1 MPAQQFRNVC
11 FTVNNPES
19 DSRIDWPDYVS
30 YGVYQLERGENGTL
44 HWQGYA
50 ELSVRQTLSGLKKW
64 LPTAHFEKRMGTDVQ
79 ARDYC
84 MKRDETYVDGPW
96 EHGTFVPAANTQGK
110 RTDLQCFL
118 EALDG
123 GATKQELYREHAGV
137 AARHPRYVEAMLQ
150 FRQAE
155 AAPKLPPFVP
165 RYGWQEGVMDMLD
178 DPQGPHERQI
188 LWVHD
193 AFGNSGK
200 TYLARYLRQ
209 ERGAFY
215 CNGGKGI
222 DICYAYDCEPIVIFD
237 YVRDSKDFVNY
248 GVIEQI
254 KNGILTSSKYESRTK
269 IFTPPHVMVF
279 ANFAPDLAKFS
290 ADRWVVIELNS
301 VHGIVK

>member
-1 MPAQQFRNVC
+1 MSKFRNVC
-11 FTVNNPES
+11 FTVNNPAA
-19 DSRIDWPDYVS
+19 DSSIDWPEYVS
-30 YGVYQLERGENGTL
+30 YGVYQLERGDVGTL

-50 ELSVRQTLSGLKKW
+50 ELSSPQLLTRLKKW
-64 LPTAHFEKRMGTDVQ
+64 LPTAHFEKRMGSDVQ

-84 MKRDETYVDGPW
+84 MKQDATYVAGPW

-110 RTDLQCFL
+110 RTDIQAVI
-118 EALDG
+118 EAIDG
-123 GATKQELYREHAGV
+123 GSSRQEIYREHGGV
-137 AARHPRYVEAMLQ
+137 AARHPRYVETLLQ
-150 FRQAE
+150 FRQAA
-155 AAPKLPPFVP
+155 AAPKLPDFVP
-165 RYGWQEGVMDMLD
+165 MYGWQEGVMEMLE

-188 LWVHD
+188 LWVFD

-215 CNGGKGI
+215 CNGGKGV

-269 IFTPPHVMVF
+269 IFAPPHVMVF
-279 ANFAPDLAKFS
+279 ANFAPEANKFS
-290 ADRWVVIELNS
+290 DDRVILVELNS
-301 VHGIVK
+301 VHCIMHK

>member
-1 MPAQQFRNVC
+1 MAKFRNVC
-11 FTVNNPES
+11 FTVNNPSLES
-19 DSRIDWPDYVS
+19 IDWPAYVS
-30 YGVYQLERGENGTL
+30 YGVYQLERGDNGTL

-50 ELSVRQTLSGLKKW
+50 ELSSPQLLTRLKKW

-84 MKRDETYVDGPW
+84 MKADDTYVAGPW
-96 EHGTFVPAANTQGK
+96 EHGTFVPAANTQGQ
-110 RTDLQCFL
+110 RTDL
-118 EALDG
+118 EAFVAAVDG
-123 GATKQELYREHAGV
+123 GASRRELFREHAGV

-150 FRQAE
+150 FRQADS
-155 AAPKLPPFVP
+155 APKLPPFKAM
-165 RYGWQEGVMDMLD
+165 YGWQEGVMDMLG
-178 DPQGPHERQI
+178 DPPHDRQI
-188 LWVHD
+188 LWVFD

-237 YVRDSKDFVNY
+237 YVRDAKDFVNY

-269 IFTPPHVMVF
+269 IFATPHVMVF
-279 ANFAPDLAKFS
+279 ANFAPELSKFS
-290 ADRWVVIELNS
+290 CDRLAVIELNS
-301 VHGIVK
+301 VHRIIR

>member
-1 MPAQQFRNVC
+1 MAKFRNVC
-11 FTVNNPES
+11 FTVNNPVDEQ
-19 DSRIDWPDYVS
+19 IDWPQFVS
-30 YGVYQLERGENGTL
+30 YGVYQLERGDNGTL

-50 ELSVRQTLSGLKKW
+50 ELSSPQLLTRLKKW
-64 LPTAHFEKRMGTDVQ
+64 LPTAHFEKRHGTDVQ

-84 MKRDETYVDGPW
+84 MKRDETYVNGPW

-110 RTDLQCFL
+110 RTDLDAFV
-118 EALDG
+118 AAVDG
-123 GATKQELYREHAGV
+123 GASRRELFREHAGV

-150 FRQAE
+150 FRQADS
-155 AAPKLPPFVP
+155 APKLPPFVP
-165 RYGWQEGVMDMLD
+165 MYGWQEGVIDMVNE
-178 DPQGPHERQI
+178 PPHDRQI
-188 LWVHD
+188 LWVYD

-237 YVRDSKDFVNY
+237 YVRDAKEFVNY

-269 IFTPPHVMVF
+269 IFATPHVLVF
-279 ANFAPDLAKFS
+279 ANFAPELTKFS
-290 ADRWVVIELNS
+290 SDRLVVIELNS
-301 VHGIVK
+301 QHRIMR